1 MSGRKNQGRKTD
13 MAFLADRLFPTSQC
27 VEPGSSK
34 GERST
39 SENRKTHDSHS
50 AVQKT
55 PALPRADLCQQIV
68 MGEDDDGSALTLC
81 C

>member
-34 GERST
+34 RESVDL
-39 SENRKTHDSHS
+39 RK
-50 AVQKT
+50 
-55 PALPRADLCQQIV
+55 P
-68 MGEDDDGSALTLC
+68 EDE
-81 C
+81 